1 MVSSGLP
8 GRVPGMA
15 SSTVSGA
22 VSGAQTAWSNALVR
36 AVSMS
41 GAALVVAH
49 LSIPGRPATLCP
61 FRAITG
67 IPCPI
72 CGSTT
77 AAMRLGHLDL
87 VGAMRAN
94 PFTVVA
100 GLALVLA
107 PVFVA
112 KRKSRTTKLQ
122 STRVRVRVAA
132 LCVTIA
138 ALSELWQLFRFHII

>member
-8 GRVPGMA
+8 ARLAYP
-15 SSTVSGA
+15 VSGA
-22 VSGAQTAWSNALVR
+22 RAAWSNTVVR
-36 AVSMS
+36 AASLS
-41 GAALVVAH
+41 GAALLVAH

-77 AAMRLGHLDL
+77 AAVRLGHLDI

-100 GLALVLA
+100 GLVLVIT
-107 PVFVA
+107 PVIVV
-112 KRKSRTTKLQ
+112 KQKSRTSKPLTPHI
-122 STRVRVRVAA
+122 RMRVATV
-132 LCVTIA
+132 CVAIA
-138 ALSELWQLFRFHII
+138 ALSELWQLVRFHII